1 MELYLS
7 ELYQIGVGATTVGVF
22 STPAKAIA
30 AGEDAMK
37 NLVDAVPPM
46 LDWDHNGAVHNY
58 FFDGFTL
65 AITAVTLDQAV

>member
-7 ELYQIGVGATTVGVF
+7 ELYQIGVGTITVGVF

-30 AGEDAMK
+30 AGEAAMA
-37 NLVDAVPPM
+37 NLAGTIPHM
-46 LDWDHNGAVHNY
+46 LDWDHDGAVHNY

-65 AITAVTLDQAV
+65 AITAATLDKVI